1 MAKTFNTTDDIQTG
15 NSAVDSLLNGTTP
28 DTTGKAKK
36 GKAKK
41 EIKEVRTSIVITK
54 TMHEDVKVL
63 AAALGITKNQAIERA
78 IQAALDE
85 NAAAIEKQRAIWKTF
100 KE

>member
-1 MAKTFNTTDDIQTG
+1 MAKTFNTTGDIQTG
-15 NSAVDSLLNGTTP
+15 NTAVDSLLNGTTP
-28 DTTGKAKK
+28 DTT

>member
-1 MAKTFNTTDDIQTG
+1 MAKTFNTTGDIQTG

-28 DTTGKAKK
+28 